1 MGVNFSSEFFKNKN
15 AKTANSKVNLK
26 IKDRIA
32 SKLNKD
38 DNNHKLQR
46 TKNHVMDKQ
55 TKWDIEKMFSSHNNV
70 KKRENMLK
78 LQENQIP

>member
-38 DNNHKLQR
+38 DNIHKLQR
-46 TKNHVMDKQ
+46 TKIHVMDKQ
-55 TKWDIEKMFSSHNNV
+55 TK
-70 KKRENMLK
+70 
-78 LQENQIP
+78 